1 MLKKLWESD
10 DEWKSSAEFK
20 EKFDNFFKISLSSS
34 QKNSIYDSETGE
46 FNMNWDNGV
55 SQVASSISQMITL
68 IYGGGAIAKG
78 IGMGAAKTGLKL

>member
-10 DEWKSSAEFK
+10 DEWKSSTEFK
-20 EKFDNFFKISLSSS
+20 EKFDNFFKISLSTS

-46 FNMNWDNGV
+46 FNMSWDNGV